1 MSSTLIRCPN
11 CNTPLPA
18 DHLNVTAFTDC
29 PRCNVPVRAVVYPSF
44 FRRPDTANPGEPLII
59 DTGSSCFF
67 HPKKKA
73 VVPCQLC
80 GRFLCSLCD
89 IDFNGQHLCSSCID
103 AGKKKRKIRNL
114 ENNRVLY
121 DSIALYL
128 AVIPMLLIWPTIL
141 TAPASIFYSVR
152 HWKSPSGIIPR
163 SKARFVIAMC
173 IAGLQLG
180 GWSLALSHLLL

>member
-1 MSSTLIRCPN
+1 MSSALIRCSN
-11 CNTPLPA
+11 CNTTLPA
-18 DHLNVTAFTDC
+18 NSVTTSDFTNC
-29 PRCNVPVRAVVYPSF
+29 PKCSVPVRAVVYPSL
-44 FRRPDTANPGEPLII
+44 FRQPETPSSGEMLFI
-59 DTGSSCFF
+59 DTETSCFF

-73 VVPCQLC
+73 VVPCCIC

-89 IDFNGQHLCSSCID
+89 IEFNDQHICSSCIE

-128 AVIPMLLIWPTIL
+128 AVIPMLFIWPTIL

-163 SKARFVIAMC
+163 SKFRFLLALLV
-173 IAGLQLG
+173 AGLQIG
-180 GWSLALSHLLL
+180 GWSLLLSHFLL

>member
-1 MSSTLIRCPN
+1 MSSTLIRCSN
-11 CNTPLPA
+11 CNATLPA
-18 DHLNVTAFTDC
+18 NSLNRPDFRNC
-29 PRCNVPVRAVVYPSF
+29 PACGQPVRAVVYPSLF
-44 FRRPDTANPGEPLII
+44 KQPDAISSGEMLLI
-59 DTGSSCFF
+59 DTETSCFF

-73 VVPCQLC
+73 VVPCGLC

-89 IDFNGQHLCSSCID
+89 IEFNDQHICSSCIE

-114 ENNRVLY
+114 ENNRVLH

-128 AVIPMLLIWPTIL
+128 AVFPMIFIWPTIL

-163 SKARFVIAMC
+163 SKFRFMLALLV
-173 IAGLQLG
+173 AGGQVG
-180 GWSLALSHLLL
+180 GWLLLLSHSLL